1 MSTTRARC
9 CRSSR
14 VRTSAPVFGKPRS
27 ATHRPHEQPHRRGA
41 ESRAASP
48 SPAHRSAAHRG
59 ERGRGEGAGAG
70 EARYRRLA
78 SAGSRHPAEAGASGR
93 RPGRGRP
100 ASGRPGHLAET
111 VAVPTGTTA
120 TDNAGIAARLEE
132 FAAPLELSGAGYYS
146 ARAYRRAAGLVRAA
160 PIEVAALVRE
170 GRVRDLRGIGSG
182 IEARLE
188 ELIESGD
195 IAELA
200 ELRHAKSLELAAFG
214 RMLGI
219 GARRATEIG
228 AALGISTI
236 PEFRQAAQQGR
247 LTEVRGIGDKTAA
260 KIVAALDQERTSRPV
275 LLLPRA
281 RALTE
286 EIATALGGVPAGDA
300 RRWMDVATR
309 LAVVVT

>member
-48 SPAHRSAAHRG
+48 PPAHRPAAHRG

-100 ASGRPGHLAET
+100 PSGRPEHRAET

-132 FAAPLELSGAGYYS
+132 FAALLELSGAGYYS
-146 ARAYRRAAGLVRAA
+146 ARAYRRAAGLVRAT
-160 PIEVAALVRE
+160 PIDVAALVRE

-188 ELIESGD
+188 ELIEGGD
-195 IAELA
+195 IA
-200 ELRHAKSLELAAFG
+200 
-214 RMLGI
+214 
-219 GARRATEIG
+219 
-228 AALGISTI
+228 
-236 PEFRQAAQQGR
+236 Q
-247 LTEVRGIGDKTAA
+247 
-260 KIVAALDQERTSRPV
+260 
-275 LLLPRA
+275 
-281 RALTE
+281 
-286 EIATALGGVPAGDA
+286 LGGVGPAESPEPAALCRVVRGGG
-300 RRWMDVATR
+300 RRGAGGGG
-309 LAVVVT
+309 AP